1 MSPHAETSRI
11 SRKIPAS
18 ATNHEERP
26 CAPTSSDRCHPVIL
40 MSNDAESQPTSF
52 LGGFL
57 SFLVPGLGQIVQG
70 RVLKGLM
77 FLVLLLTLF
86 HVGHALGNYENVYL
100 PPAELPPGA
109 NPQQQQM
116 NVGQALYNSV
126 YQRLPFAGQIWIG
139 VAAWPALF
147 QYFDRPIPGE
157 DRFPMLKTY
166 MRAPSNNPN
175 VTPNETEINNF
186 IRDSDKMPDLG
197 LIYTIIAG
205 VLNILVI
212 YDAYAGPAFLPPRKK
227 TAGA

>member
-1 MSPHAETSRI
+1 
-11 SRKIPAS
+11 
-18 ATNHEERP
+18 
-26 CAPTSSDRCHPVIL
+26 
-40 MSNDAESQPTSF
+40 MSNDAESQPTSL

-57 SFLVPGLGQIVQG
+57 SFLVPGLGQIMQG

-86 HVGHALGNYENVYL
+86 HVGHALGNYQNVYL
-100 PPAELPPGA
+100 PPAEIPPGA
-109 NPQQQQM
+109 NPQQM
-116 NVGQALYNSV
+116 NLGQSLYNSF
-126 YQRLPFAGQIWIG
+126 YQRLPFAGQVWIG

-157 DRFPMLKTY
+157 DHFAFLKTY
-166 MRAPSNNPN
+166 MRAPHNREDDDS
-175 VTPNETEINNF
+175 VNNF

-212 YDAYAGPAFLPPRKK
+212 YDAYAGPAFLPPKKK
-227 TAGA
+227 TAEA